1 MNKYGFTMVFEREV
15 PEVNSKARLWK
26 HEGSGAELLSMLNT
40 DENKVFG
47 VTFRTPPTDSTGV
60 AHILEHSVLCGSSK
74 YPVKEPF
81 VELLKGSLQSFLNA
95 FTYPDKTCYP
105 VASTN
110 LADFYHLVDVYLD
123 AVFYPI
129 ISPEIFKQEGWH
141 FEVDPKSREL
151 SYKGVVYNEMKG
163 VFSSPESLLARQ
175 AQQAL
180 FPDNPYGVESGGD
193 PEAIPQLTY
202 EQFKGFHDSYYH
214 PSNAR
219 FYFWGDDDEDK
230 RLELLNELLKDF
242 TVRKLDSSV
251 ALQQPFTSPRLVE
264 ASYAAEPASDIDPES
279 KTGKAMLSMNWL
291 LAPSAELE
299 LNFALRMLEHMLI
312 GLPSSP
318 LRKALLESGL
328 GEDVIDDGLETE
340 LRQLCFSVGLK
351 GIDQARASTVEML
364 IMDTLAELSEEG
376 LDSKAVEAAF
386 NSVEFSLREKNTG
399 RFPVGLAVML
409 QSLTSWLYDGDP
421 LAPLSY
427 EPVLKKLR
435 DNLAADPRYFEKLIK
450 QCFLDNEHRVTV
462 LLLPDETYMARLQDA
477 EKNRLAQVAEKLS
490 SSEIKILADDAA
502 ALKKMQET
510 PDKPEDLAK
519 IPHLEVGDLPLV
531 NRLIVREE
539 EKTAHGLPVY
549 YHPQATSGLV
559 YLNMAFK
566 LASVPVAQ
574 IPLLPLL
581 ARALTEMGTKKR
593 GFVDLSLEIACK
605 TGGMSAG
612 SAFMTSLADGS
623 AQPYLMLSGKSTLE
637 HASDLFALLQE
648 TLTEAD
654 FSDLELFKRMLLE
667 EKAREEHSLI
677 PSGHMAVLG
686 RLKAGLNMSGW
697 LEDQGSGLGYLFNVR
712 ELAGKADNTVL
723 ENMHGL
729 LQTIL
734 HTPGAVMNLTAEE
747 SAKGQLLAL
756 ADKFHQALPQNN
768 PAGPADWA
776 AQELFSALP
785 QCEALL
791 VPAQVNYVGKA
802 LDLFK
807 LGYKYHGS
815 MQVILKHLRTS
826 WLWEKVR
833 VQGGAYGA
841 FCFFDRASG
850 VFAQASYRDPNVQN
864 TLQVFNASAEYLRD
878 LKLSKDDL
886 SKSIIGAIGELDA
899 YLLPDAKGYNSF
911 CRALIGDTDQARQ
924 KLRDEMLSTTSIYF
938 NELGALLS
946 EAAASA
952 QSRIVALGGDEVRKV
967 ADEQGWAQLKLL

>member
-1 MNKYGFTMVFEREV
+1 MNKHGFTLVFEREV

-26 HEGSGAELLSMLNT
+26 HRGSGAELLSMLNA

-60 AHILEHSVLCGSSK
+60 AHILEHSVLCGSAR

-123 AVFYPI
+123 AVFHPI

-141 FEVDPKSREL
+141 FEVDSKNRKL

-163 VFSSPESLLARQ
+163 VFSSPESLLSRQ

-180 FPDNPYGVESGGD
+180 FPDTPYGVESGGD
-193 PEAIPQLTY
+193 PEAIPRLTY

-230 RLELLNELLKDF
+230 RLELLDALLKDF
-242 TVRKLDSSV
+242 TVRELDSSV
-251 ALQQPFTSPRLVE
+251 PLQPLFNSPRFVE
-264 ASYAAEPASDIDPES
+264 ASYAAEPSEDAGPES

-291 LAPSAELE
+291 LAPTADLE

-351 GIDQARASTVEML
+351 GIDQARASEVEML

-376 LDSKAVEAAF
+376 LDRKAVEAAF

-421 LAPLSY
+421 VAPLGY
-427 EPVLKKLR
+427 EAVLKKLR
-435 DNLAADPRYFEKLIK
+435 DSLAADSRYFEKLIK
-450 QCFLDNEHRVTV
+450 KCFLDNEHRVTV
-462 LLLPDETYMARLQDA
+462 LLLPDETYLARLQEA
-477 EKNRLAQVAEKLS
+477 EKDRLAKVVEKLS
-490 SSEIKILADDAA
+490 AGEIKGLADDAA
-502 ALKKMQET
+502 LLKKLQET

-519 IPHLEVGDLPLV
+519 IPHLEVSDLPLL
-531 NRLIVREE
+531 NRLIPREE

-566 LASVPVAQ
+566 LSAAPAAR

-605 TGGMSAG
+605 TGGMDAG
-612 SAFMTSLADGS
+612 PAFMTNLSDGS
-623 AQPYLMLSGKSTLE
+623 AQPYLVLSGKATLE
-637 HASDLFALLQE
+637 HAPDLFALLQE

-654 FSDLELFKRMLLE
+654 FSDVELFNRMILE

-677 PSGHMAVLG
+677 PGGHMAVLG
-686 RLKAGLNMSGW
+686 RLKAGMNMSGW
-697 LEDQGSGLGYLFNVR
+697 LADQGSGLGYLFKVR
-712 ELAGKADNTVL
+712 ELAGKADKAVL
-723 ENMHGL
+723 DSLHGL
-729 LQTIL
+729 LWTVL
-734 HTPGAVMNLTAEE
+734 RTPGSVLNLTAEE

-756 ADKFHQALPQNN
+756 ADNFQQSLPKSDVGGAADWVSEELSAALPRR
-768 PAGPADWA
+768 
-776 AQELFSALP
+776 
-785 QCEALL
+785 EALL

-807 LGYKYHGS
+807 LGYAYHGS

-864 TLQVFNASAEYLRD
+864 TLRVFDASAEYLRN
-878 LKLSKDDL
+878 LKLSRDDL

-899 YLLPDAKGYNSF
+899 YLLPDAKGYSSF
-911 CRALIGDTDQARQ
+911 CQALVGDTDQIRQ
-924 KLRDEMLSTTSIYF
+924 KLRDEMLLTTSIYF
-938 NELGALLS
+938 NELGELLS
-946 EAAASA
+946 QASAAAK
-952 QSRIVALGGDEVRKV
+952 SRIVALGGDEVRKV
-967 ADEQGWAQLKLL
+967 AEEQGWAQLKLL